1 MRILVAHASRMGGT
15 AEIAERV
22 GRRLREAGFEVD
34 VHACADAPA
43 ATEYDAIIVGSALYT
58 RRWER
63 AAVDYL
69 KANTA
74 GLAARPTWLFHSG
87 PCGDGAEDQSV
98 PVGGTVRRLSDRIG
112 ASAPTTFGG
121 RLDQAHATTRI
132 QRWMTSGSSAGDWR
146 DWDRID
152 TWATGIAEQLK
163 APTSHPPAATSRRK
177 REGTIA

>member
-74 GLAARPTWLFHSG
+74 GLGARPTWLFHSG

-98 PVGGTVRRLSDRIG
+98 PVGGTVPTPQRSNRGVSPHHLRRPARSGPCHHPDTALDDQ
-112 ASAPTTFGG
+112 
-121 RLDQAHATTRI
+121 RLI
-132 QRWMTSGSSAGDWR
+132 
-146 DWDRID
+146 
-152 TWATGIAEQLK
+152 
-163 APTSHPPAATSRRK
+163 RR
-177 REGTIA
+177 